1 MIRLNHVSKIY
12 GDGSKKAVDDLSWDI
27 EDGKITGF
35 IGPNGAGK
43 TTTLKMITG
52 ILAPSEGTIEINGKD
67 IQKDPLEAK
76 RQFGFVPDDPDAFL
90 RVRGIEYLNFMADI
104 YGVGTEER
112 QRFIEETAKR
122 FEMEENLSS
131 RIMSYSHGM
140 RQKIMVMGA
149 LIHKPPVWILD
160 EPLTG
165 LDPRSAH
172 ELKQMMREH
181 ADAGNA
187 VLFSTHVLEVAEKLC
202 DRIAI
207 IHHGRQ
213 VYLGTL
219 EELKAAYPDQTL
231 ENIFLAITEHA
242 SFMDSHPFPS
252 EKRTRKKQSEERK
265 KESIFGR
272 RTYRCLYSAWC
283 LPPSRIGLTVSF
295 GIFRLYLPA
304 AVRSGNPA
312 DRIRLCHR
320 HDGHFLLWPA
330 AVSERVLHGL

>member
-1 MIRLNHVSKIY
+1 MKLSFEHISKLY
-12 GDGSKKAVDDLSWDI
+12 GDTAALQQIDLTLGSGVYGLL
-27 EDGKITGF
+27 
-35 IGPNGAGK
+35 GPNGAGK

-52 ILAPSEGTIEINGKD
+52 ILAPSQGTIEINGKD

-207 IHHGRQ
+207 IDASQQPEDVVLQCLSAVERHLKRRGS
-213 VYLGTL
+213 GL
-219 EELKAAYPDQTL
+219 E
-231 ENIFLAITEHA
+231 
-242 SFMDSHPFPS
+242 
-252 EKRTRKKQSEERK
+252 
-265 KESIFGR
+265 
-272 RTYRCLYSAWC
+272 
-283 LPPSRIGLTVSF
+283 
-295 GIFRLYLPA
+295 
-304 AVRSGNPA
+304 
-312 DRIRLCHR
+312 
-320 HDGHFLLWPA
+320 
-330 AVSERVLHGL
+330 

>member
-27 EDGKITGF
+27 EDGRITGF

-67 IQKDPLEAK
+67 IQKDPL
-76 RQFGFVPDDPDAFL
+76 DAFL

-231 ENIFLAITEHA
+231 ENIFLEITEHA
-242 SFMDSHPFPS
+242 
-252 EKRTRKKQSEERK
+252 
-265 KESIFGR
+265 
-272 RTYRCLYSAWC
+272 
-283 LPPSRIGLTVSF
+283 
-295 GIFRLYLPA
+295 
-304 AVRSGNPA
+304 
-312 DRIRLCHR
+312 
-320 HDGHFLLWPA
+320 
-330 AVSERVLHGL
+330 

>member
-12 GDGSKKAVDDLSWDI
+12 GDGSKKAVDDLFWDI

-202 DRIAI
+202 DRMISSELEELRQVCDRIAI

-231 ENIFLAITEHA
+231 ENIFLEITEHA
-242 SFMDSHPFPS
+242 
-252 EKRTRKKQSEERK
+252 
-265 KESIFGR
+265 
-272 RTYRCLYSAWC
+272 
-283 LPPSRIGLTVSF
+283 
-295 GIFRLYLPA
+295 
-304 AVRSGNPA
+304 
-312 DRIRLCHR
+312 
-320 HDGHFLLWPA
+320 
-330 AVSERVLHGL
+330 

>member
-1 MIRLNHVSKIY
+1 
-12 GDGSKKAVDDLSWDI
+12 
-27 EDGKITGF
+27 
-35 IGPNGAGK
+35 
-43 TTTLKMITG
+43 
-52 ILAPSEGTIEINGKD
+52 
-67 IQKDPLEAK
+67 
-76 RQFGFVPDDPDAFL
+76 
-90 RVRGIEYLNFMADI
+90 MADI

-231 ENIFLAITEHA
+231 ENIFLRSLNMRNLWILTRFLLKSGPGKSNQKSGKRKHFRTEDVSLYTFCLVSA
-242 SFMDSHPFPS
+242 SFPCRSYCFFWDIPAIPS
-252 EKRTRKKQSEERK
+252 
-265 KESIFGR
+265 
-272 RTYRCLYSAWC
+272 C
-283 LPPSRIGLTVSF
+283 SRSVWKP
-295 GIFRLYLPA
+295 R
-304 AVRSGNPA
+304 
-312 DRIRLCHR
+312 
-320 HDGHFLLWPA
+320 
-330 AVSERVLHGL
+330 

>member
-122 FEMEENLSS
+122 FETYDFNMDHDTDIKPIAKSEAHFNKW
-131 RIMSYSHGM
+131 IVNYPFYSN
-140 RQKIMVMGA
+140 
-149 LIHKPPVWILD
+149 IHKEGV
-160 EPLTG
+160 
-165 LDPRSAH
+165 
-172 ELKQMMREH
+172 
-181 ADAGNA
+181 
-187 VLFSTHVLEVAEKLC
+187 VLY
-202 DRIAI
+202 
-207 IHHGRQ
+207 G
-213 VYLGTL
+213 
-219 EELKAAYPDQTL
+219 AA
-231 ENIFLAITEHA
+231 
-242 SFMDSHPFPS
+242 
-252 EKRTRKKQSEERK
+252 
-265 KESIFGR
+265 
-272 RTYRCLYSAWC
+272 
-283 LPPSRIGLTVSF
+283 
-295 GIFRLYLPA
+295 
-304 AVRSGNPA
+304 
-312 DRIRLCHR
+312 
-320 HDGHFLLWPA
+320 
-330 AVSERVLHGL
+330 